1 MNDESPVEAD
11 AHADADQTAAFV
23 RWPEL
28 VVALVLMSLAAL
40 VIADS
45 LRVGIGWA
53 DDGPKA
59 GYFPFYIGVLLLL
72 SSGYVAVTT
81 LLQWRRLTASFV
93 GREAFS
99 GVLAVAWPTLVYVGL
114 IAFVGIYAASV
125 LLIAYFMRRH
135 GKYGWPLTALVS
147 LGVMLVFFLVFE
159 RWFLVPLPKGPIEAW
174 LGF

>member
-1 MNDESPVEAD
+1 MSDESPAD
-11 AHADADQTAAFV
+11 PSAAAV

-28 VVALVLMSLAAL
+28 AVALVLMALAGL
-40 VIADS
+40 VITDS

-72 SSGYVAVTT
+72 SSAYVAVTT
-81 LLQWRRLTASFV
+81 LMQWRKLTASFV

-99 GVLAVAWPTLVYVGL
+99 GVVAVAWPTLLYVGL
-114 IAFVGIYAASV
+114 IALVGIYVASV

-135 GKYGWPLTALVS
+135 GKYGWPVTALVS
-147 LGVMLVFFLVFE
+147 LGVMAVFFVVFE
-159 RWFLVPLPKGPIEAW
+159 RWFLVPLPKGPIEAL